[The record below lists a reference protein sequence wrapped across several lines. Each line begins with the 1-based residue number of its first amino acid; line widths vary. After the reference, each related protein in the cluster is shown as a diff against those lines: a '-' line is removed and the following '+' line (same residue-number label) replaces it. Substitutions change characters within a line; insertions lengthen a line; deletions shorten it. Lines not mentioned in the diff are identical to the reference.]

1 MSQED
6 RIAQATAVQTRYEDM
21 LLRLPNVV
29 GVGVGLI
36 YQGGSPTGEVG
47 LVVMVERK
55 LPAAQLASAERIPPE
70 LDGVRVDVQE
80 VGAISAF

>member
-6 RIAQATAVQTRYEDM
+6 QMIQATAVQARYEEM

-29 GVGVGLI
+29 GVGVGLV
-36 YQGGSPTGEVG
+36 YRRGSPTGEIG

-55 LPAAQLASAERIPPE
+55 LPAAQLAPEDRIPSE
-70 LDGVRVDVQE
+70 LDGIRVDVQE
-80 VGAISAF
+80 VGVISAQ